1 MISAET
7 KNIILDHLKDFNPVK
22 VGIFG
27 SFARGEHKRNS
38 DIDILVELRNPPSLL
53 ELIKLEN
60 GLSKILGIKVDLIT
74 SGALQNKIIRKN
86 IKKELISIL

>member
-1 MISAET
+1 MISTET
-7 KNIILDHLKDFNPVK
+7 KNIIINHLKDFNPIK

-27 SFARGEHKRNS
+27 SYARGDHKKNS
-38 DIDILVELRNPPSLL
+38 DIDILVKLGKSPSFL

-74 SGALQNKIIRKN
+74 SGALRNKIIRKN